1 MTIDGA
7 QNRRM
12 THGDRPDPGID
23 IVDRIQKVAEPELWV
38 IALGTNDVGAEVSPE
53 QYGNDVKTLA
63 RRDPG

>member
-12 THGDRPDPGID
+12 THGDHPDPGID
-23 IVDRIQKVAEPELWV
+23 IVERIPQVAEPELWV

-53 QYGNDVKTLA
+53 QYGNDVKAVLV
-63 RRDPG
+63 RDPG